1 MLFHFLFINN
11 IPKLSQVHL
20 INVVFLKT
28 WYHFRAQ
35 LIRPLLLIHSIL
47 NLSYLNF
54 NTHVNYIVVNTY
66 VLHIIR
72 DNIIKIKATEQY
84 VI

>member
-1 MLFHFLFINN
+1 MVSFSGSVDKATAAN
-11 IPKLSQVHL
+11 
-20 INVVFLKT
+20 T
-28 WYHFRAQ
+28 
-35 LIRPLLLIHSIL
+35 
-47 NLSYLNF
+47 F
-54 NTHVNYIVVNTY
+54 NTKFIHVNYIVVNTY